1 MRKSVTYHKACNG
14 AGVTLFTHPL
24 EGVGKAESAVRANNL
39 KKRAES
45 DVDLVV
51 TNEDNNVALAPIM
64 AWDYLDVFEYL
75 GLCANGLEATYS
87 DMQDVIR
94 LYREATGECMIMD
107 TEKAAP
113 SNSCSSRFGCW
124 TCLAVKDD
132 KSMYTMVQEPHN
144 AYMEPLARFRR
155 FIANSFHDQSRRTWV
170 GRTIDANGYIRF
182 GVDGYNSDMLQEL
195 LKYALSIDADERAE
209 ASRLGIR
216 PRFQIV
222 SGEALLAIEASWSLQ
237 AFARPWTAL
246 KIYRD
251 VLNGVRYPVP
261 KIPDAPKMPI
271 PAPRFIFVGDSWDQA
286 QGWAYT
292 GLRDP
297 LADAFGGSGCMG
309 NKEIVSQGKATTVM
323 DVNTAD
329 LFSVDAESAGLFME
343 FEMDRLVDEWHGPNA
358 RRGYLMEGH
367 HMSGISYRFMLQYG
381 MISVAK
387 GQLGRIDAIL
397 KRSAYRERLGLA
409 GYNYDHDHALSLSV
423 ERSVPVIPSP
433 AEVMA
438 RHNTTVRAVREE
450 KRRTLRE
457 RRISLAQLY
466 TDWAPDVPWRRLIQT
481 KTLRMIAI
489 PRQRKGTLVLR
500 HLITPYDLLAFLVKN
515 PLILQRVSQ
524 HRRAKR
530 QSYDLFRMAA

>member
-1 MRKSVTYHKACNG
+1 
-14 AGVTLFTHPL
+14 
-24 EGVGKAESAVRANNL
+24 
-39 KKRAES
+39 
-45 DVDLVV
+45 
-51 TNEDNNVALAPIM
+51 
-64 AWDYLDVFEYL
+64 
-75 GLCANGLEATYS
+75 
-87 DMQDVIR
+87 
-94 LYREATGECMIMD
+94 
-107 TEKAAP
+107 
-113 SNSCSSRFGCW
+113 
-124 TCLAVKDD
+124 
-132 KSMYTMVQEPHN
+132 
-144 AYMEPLARFRR
+144 
-155 FIANSFHDQSRRTWV
+155 
-170 GRTIDANGYIRF
+170 
-182 GVDGYNSDMLQEL
+182 
-195 LKYALSIDADERAE
+195 
-209 ASRLGIR
+209 
-216 PRFQIV
+216 
-222 SGEALLAIEASWSLQ
+222 
-237 AFARPWTAL
+237 
-246 KIYRD
+246 
-251 VLNGVRYPVP
+251 
-261 KIPDAPKMPI
+261 
-271 PAPRFIFVGDSWDQA
+271 
-286 QGWAYT
+286 
-292 GLRDP
+292 
-297 LADAFGGSGCMG
+297 MG